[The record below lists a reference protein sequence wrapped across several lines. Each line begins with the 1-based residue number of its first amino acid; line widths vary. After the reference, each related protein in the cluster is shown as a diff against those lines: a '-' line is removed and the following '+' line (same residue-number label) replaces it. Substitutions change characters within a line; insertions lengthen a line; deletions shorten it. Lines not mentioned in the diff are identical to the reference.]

1 MARLLTTKDAY
12 ALVNAIAQEALG
24 GEALIQAV
32 DVSSFISVGETIL
45 ASGTENTLNAL
56 SLVIG
61 RTMVAVRPYE
71 AKLRI
76 MNAIN
81 SGTYANRI
89 RKISYYTRG
98 AQATGA
104 DNTDLY
110 TNLANG
116 YDNGTNSGASVP
128 SMWEQ
133 NAPIPFEMNF
143 AGSSEWQEETTVYE
157 HQLQVAFS
165 SPSEFIRFVDGIMT
179 EKGNDIEQ
187 HKEAFNRANLLNF
200 IAGKLALNNGV
211 IDLTE
216 EFNNKFGT
224 SYTSQELRTTYLVE
238 FLEFFVSFV
247 KRLNLELTHRS
258 VKYHVFPSRA
268 DANEV
273 LARHTP
279 LNRQKMFML
288 SEFWLDAEA
297 MVKTQVFNDQ
307 YLNIRNFEEVLYWQN
322 INEPS
327 AIDVTPAIPDFDS
340 TSATY
345 GTQVA
350 GERQQ
355 VDYVLGVIFDE
366 DAMMTDFQLDR
377 VTTTPLEARKYYR
390 NMFWTIRKNNICDFT
405 ENGVV
410 LIMSDESIK

>member
-1 MARLLTTKDAY
+1 MARVLTTKDAY
-12 ALVNAIAQEALG
+12 SLVNAIAQEALG
-24 GEALIQAV
+24 GQATTQAV
-32 DVSSFISVGETIL
+32 NTSTFISVGEMIL

-98 AQATGA
+98 AQPTGA
-104 DNTDLY
+104 ENTDLY
-110 TNLANG
+110 TNLADG
-116 YDNGTNSGASVP
+116 YDNGTNSGQSVA

-133 NAPIPFEMNF
+133 NAPIPFELNF
-143 AGSSEWQEETTVYE
+143 AGSSEYQEETTVYE

-200 IAGKLALNNGV
+200 IAGKIDLNNGV
-211 IDLTE
+211 IDLTS
-216 EFNNKFGT
+216 EFNAKYGT
-224 SYTSQELRTTYLVE
+224 SYTGAQLRTTYLTE
-238 FLEFFVSFV
+238 FLEFFVAYV
-247 KRLNLELTHRS
+247 KKLNLELTHRS
-258 VKYHVFPSRA
+258 TKYHVFPART
-268 DANEV
+268 DPNEV

-279 LNRQKMFML
+279 RSKQKMFML

-297 MVKTQVFNDQ
+297 QVKTQVFNDQ
-307 YLNIRNFEEVLYWQN
+307 YLNIDNFEEVLYWQN
-322 INEPS
+322 INHPS
-327 AIDVTPAIPDFDS
+327 QIKVTPAIPDFNS
-340 TSATY
+340 SSSTY

-350 GERQQ
+350 GAQ
-355 VDYVLGVIFDE
+355 VSKDYVLGVIFDE
-366 DAMMTDFQLDR
+366 DALMTDYQLER

-390 NMFWTIRKNNICDFT
+390 NMFWTIRQNKICDFT
-405 ENGVV
+405 ENGIV
-410 LIMSDESIK
+410 LIMS